1 MPYADSDFF
10 LALLKDDDW
19 LRKRSMN
26 LSEKYKGSIWTSE
39 YAIIEILLICKKFNL
54 DPENVV
60 ASILQIADVDNKDSL
75 LAVAHLMKKYKMS
88 VFDALHAVASG
99 NDEIISSDKIYD
111 KIGLRRIRLE
121 K

>member
-10 LALLKDDDW
+10 IALLKENDW
-19 LRKRSMN
+19 LRKRAVN
-26 LSEKYKGSIWTSE
+26 LLEKYKGSIWTSE
-39 YAIIEILLICKKFNL
+39 YTVIEILMICKEFDL
-54 DPENVV
+54 DLENVV
-60 ASILQIADVDNKDSL
+60 ASIMQIADVDNKDSL
-75 LAVAHLMKKYKMS
+75 LAVSHIMKKHRMN
-88 VFDALHAVASG
+88 VFDALHSVASG